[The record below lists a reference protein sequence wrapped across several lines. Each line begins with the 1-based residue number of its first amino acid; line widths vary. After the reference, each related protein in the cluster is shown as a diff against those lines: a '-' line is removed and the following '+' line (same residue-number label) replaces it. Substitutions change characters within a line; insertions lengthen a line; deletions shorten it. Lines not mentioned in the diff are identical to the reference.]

1 MVDTP
6 YQAPLL
12 ELPYGTRQRIV
23 IVPDDV
29 LEAENNPGA
38 ADGRDQPRRP
48 WGVLHGDP
56 RHPTL
61 KALKEA
67 DDDGLRL
74 LPVRQSHV
82 GQLDMPI
89 GHPLPNVVYIGSPA
103 VAERYYPI
111 ADFHVR
117 VFEERFGE
125 AMRLLM
131 ALGAERLTVRSEHGW
146 KRDISANIE
155 APIKRVLKNHA
166 ALRIG
171 SRRDRSLVFE
181 AELVPAAM
189 PEVPDGLVW
198 FNHEPT
204 WQALAE
210 GRARYGLREFQL
222 QVTSRED
229 FGINADV
236 ASKIRQR
243 KVLSL
248 GGGFTQQVDTSWLLE
263 GTFGEA
269 PKRGWR
275 RGG

>member
-1 MVDTP
+1 
-6 YQAPLL
+6 
-12 ELPYGTRQRIV
+12 
-23 IVPDDV
+23 
-29 LEAENNPGA
+29 
-38 ADGRDQPRRP
+38 
-48 WGVLHGDP
+48 
-56 RHPTL
+56 L

-67 DDDGLRL
+67 EDDGLRL
-74 LPVRQSHV
+74 LPVNQSQV
-82 GQLDMPI
+82 GQLDMPV

-131 ALGAERLTVRSEHGW
+131 ALGAERLTVRSQHGW
-146 KRDISANIE
+146 KRDIKANLD
-155 APIKRVLKNHA
+155 APIQQLKNHA
-166 ALRIG
+166 ELRVG

-181 AELVPAAM
+181 AQLQPTTM
-189 PEVPDGLVW
+189 PEVPTGLVW

-204 WQALAE
+204 WQAVAE
-210 GRARYGLREFQL
+210 GRVKYGLREFQL

-229 FGINADV
+229 FGISADV

-243 KVLSL
+243 KILNL

-263 GTFGEA
+263 GTFGEP
-269 PKRGWR
+269 PKRGGWR
-275 RGG
+275 RGA

>member
-1 MVDTP
+1 VADTP
-6 YQAPLL
+6 YQAPLA

-23 IVPDDV
+23 VVPDDV
-29 LEAENNPGA
+29 LEAEIDPGPVG
-38 ADGRDQPRRP
+38 DREQPRRP
-48 WGVLHGDP
+48 WSVLRGDP

-67 DDDGLRL
+67 HDDGLRL

-103 VAERYYPI
+103 VPERYYPI

-125 AMRLLM
+125 AMLLLM
-131 ALGAERLTVRSEHGW
+131 ALGAGSLTVRSEYGW
-146 KRDISANIE
+146 KRDITIKSALTNQ
-155 APIKRVLKNHA
+155 AK
-166 ALRIG
+166 LRTG

-181 AELVPAAM
+181 AELVPTTM
-189 PEVPDGLVW
+189 PEVPDDLVW

-204 WQALAE
+204 WRAVAE

-229 FGINADV
+229 FGIDVDV
-236 ASKIRQR
+236 ASKIRQL

-248 GGGFTQQVDTSWLLE
+248 GGGFTKQVDTSWLLE
-263 GTFGEA
+263 GTFGEV